1 MRLPMTISL
10 ASMELAVLAGCAVPM
25 SAKTMTENE
34 RYLKE
39 AQRFAHEFEEQL
51 EPERLR
57 DAGMTLA
64 NVLLAEE
71 HDLKPRAQVRAK
83 ALRLWL
89 HLLDLVD
96 RFLDPNFDSSDV
108 PEKLVQP
115 PPSPDGEVLRPG
127 ADPARIA
134 DPQTRAL
141 YEKAI
146 AANRAKTKSYRLQL
160 QLQRLNEQLTP
171 QAERFIR
178 NSYSS
183 AIPDQKDL
191 SAAID
196 EVTKHSARKA
206 QLAKLLKP

>member
-1 MRLPMTISL
+1 
-10 ASMELAVLAGCAVPM
+10 
-25 SAKTMTENE
+25 MTENE

-39 AQRFAHEFEEQL
+39 AQTLAHEFEEQL

-64 NVLLAEE
+64 NVVLADE
-71 HDLKPRAQVRAK
+71 HDLKTRTQLRAK
-83 ALRLWL
+83 SLRLWL
-89 HLLDLVD
+89 HLLDLLD
-96 RFLDPNFDSSDV
+96 RSLDPNFDPSDV

-134 DPQTRAL
+134 DPQARGE

-146 AANRAKTKSYRLQL
+146 AANRAKNKNYRIQL
-160 QLQRLNEQLTP
+160 QLQRLNQQLTP
-171 QAERFIR
+171 QAETFIR

-183 AIPDQKDL
+183 AIGDQKEL

-196 EVTKHSARKA
+196 EVVKHPARKT

>member
-1 MRLPMTISL
+1 MRLPISLSL
-10 ASMELAVLAGCAVPM
+10 ASLELAVLAGCAVPM

-39 AQRFAHEFEEQL
+39 AQTLAHEFEEQL

-64 NVLLAEE
+64 NVVLADE
-71 HDLKPRAQVRAK
+71 HDLKTRTQLRAK
-83 ALRLWL
+83 SLRLWL
-89 HLLDLVD
+89 HLLDLLD
-96 RFLDPNFDSSDV
+96 RSLDPNFDPSDV

-134 DPQTRAL
+134 DPQARGE

-146 AANRAKTKSYRLQL
+146 AANRAKNKNYRIQL
-160 QLQRLNEQLTP
+160 QLHRLNEQLTA
-171 QAERFIR
+171 QAETFIR

-183 AIPDQKDL
+183 AIGDQKEL

-196 EVTKHSARKA
+196 EVVKHPARKT